1 MTEIG
6 LLLSAASDSL
16 KEVQILVD
24 SGYILTQAEVDL
36 LSRLNEQVVTLRNTA
51 IRNEVLAGHRL
62 RTIADRWVYT
72 PARIC
77 QIASKT
83 PEYELPTGD

>member
-1 MTEIG
+1 MAEIG

-16 KEVQILVD
+16 KEVQTLVD
-24 SGYILTQAEVDL
+24 GGYILTQGEADAL
-36 LSRLNEQVVTLRNTA
+36 CRLSEQVVALRNTA

-62 RTIADRWVYT
+62 RVIADRWVYT

-77 QIASKT
+77 QIASKS
-83 PEYELPTGD
+83 PEYELPKGD